1 MSDRH
6 AAEKLFSQL
15 LEDYRKDILPDVT
28 ENWPQMSEIERD
40 QLTSMNNFFC
50 GLHYLV
56 GLADSADEVLKKWE
70 MQSSSSVN
78 ARLDSS
84 SGTQRLVSMHGL

>member
-1 MSDRH
+1 M
-6 AAEKLFSQL
+6 L
-15 LEDYRKDILPDVT
+15 LRNFLINCLKITARTLLPDVT

-56 GLADSADEVLKKWE
+56 GLADKLSKY
-70 MQSSSSVN
+70 
-78 ARLDSS
+78 
-84 SGTQRLVSMHGL
+84 